1 MWKITGFTPFNL
13 TFGREPNKFENFSSI
28 SESTTEL
35 ELEKRSVELKL
46 LFENTHTVAKSKIK
60 KSQAAQKKTQD
71 NRNNVLLENLAPGPQ
86 VMIKNDDKI
95 IKKLDARYRGPYTVI
110 AVTDNNNIYVLK
122 DVLGE
127 KLDRSVP
134 LSKLKVVELGESEPF
149 HEIKK

>member
-1 MWKITGFTPFNL
+1 
-13 TFGREPNKFENFSSI
+13 
-28 SESTTEL
+28 
-35 ELEKRSVELKL
+35 
-46 LFENTHTVAKSKIK
+46 
-60 KSQAAQKKTQD
+60 
-71 NRNNVLLENLAPGPQ
+71 
-86 VMIKNDDKI
+86 MIKNDDKI